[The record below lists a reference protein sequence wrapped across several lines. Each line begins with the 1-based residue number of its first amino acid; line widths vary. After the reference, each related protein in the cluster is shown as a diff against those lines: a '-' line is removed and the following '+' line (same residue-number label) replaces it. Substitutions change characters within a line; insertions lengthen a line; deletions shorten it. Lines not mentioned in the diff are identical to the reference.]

1 MSESVCVATSKE
13 LLAEQGWTPTPL
25 WFASDT
31 GDANA
36 VIMLLRSCVDVDKS
50 TTDGLGGET
59 PLCIASFRG
68 HAVVVGMLLAAGAD
82 VNKGP
87 SDCETPLTNA
97 LMKGHTAIVE
107 MLVAAGAEQKGEWR
121 CYPGG
126 WRLN

>member
-1 MSESVCVATSKE
+1 MGTE
-13 LLAEQGWTPTPL
+13 LLAEQDWTMTPL

-31 GDANA
+31 GDANE

-50 TTDGLGGET
+50 TTDGLAGEP

-87 SDCETPLTNA
+87 SACETPLTNA

-107 MLVAAGAEQKGEWR
+107 MLVAAGAEQKGRWQW
-121 CYPGG
+121 YPGG